1 MHYFGPA
8 FYRNRE
14 KKKCCFPSLIPT
26 LFLVVT
32 FRKSQRGK
40 GGVGMKEGREGKDDK
55 VGEKNS
61 YRRKDEKR
69 RKES

>member
-32 FRKSQRGK
+32 FRKSQRGNK
-40 GGVGMKEGREGKDDK
+40 GGAGREEGREAKDDK
-55 VGEKNS
+55 VGGK
-61 YRRKDEKR
+61 K
-69 RKES
+69 